1 MSLVIAIQPN
11 YHDYDDESLH
21 LSYQEF
27 QQLNEPDVH
36 DFAYRGSEHQF
47 DKDWRLYNKLLDFFD
62 GQIEAMPSIKLGYHC
77 FDLIRQIVVKNIPN
91 QQTLIDREEA
101 TIDYLLDHSSFD
113 GTYPAQEVRKLA
125 ALMDRYPLLTINKTA
140 LAKVDALNDYH
151 KFVDLVHQAAIHG
164 KSLEFF

>member
-1 MSLVIAIQPN
+1 MSLVIAIQPS
-11 YHDYDDESLH
+11 YHDYDDASLH
-21 LSYQEF
+21 LTYQEF

-47 DKDWRLYNKLLDFFD
+47 DNDCRLYNKLLDFFD
-62 GQIEAMPSIKLGYHC
+62 EQIEAMPSIKLGYHR

-101 TIDYLLDHSSFD
+101 TIDYLLDHSDCD

-125 ALMDRYPLLTINKTA
+125 DLTDRYPLVTINKAT
-140 LAKVDALNDYH
+140 LAKVDALDDYH
-151 KFVDLVHQAAIHG
+151 KFVDLVHQAAIQG
-164 KSLEFF
+164 KGLEFF

>member
-1 MSLVIAIQPN
+1 MSLDICIQPD
-11 YHDYDDESLH
+11 YQDYDDDQLH

-36 DFAYRGSEHQF
+36 DFAYRGSEHRF
-47 DKDWRLYNKLLDFFD
+47 DKDWRLYNKLSDYFD
-62 GQIEAMPSIKLGYHC
+62 DQIEAMPSIKLGYHR
-77 FDLIRQIVVKNIPN
+77 FDLIREIVVKNIPN
-91 QQTLIDREEA
+91 QQTLIDREEV
-101 TIDYLLDHSSFD
+101 TIDYLLDHSSCD
-113 GTYPAQEVRKLA
+113 GIYPAQEVRKLA

-140 LAKVDALNDYH
+140 LAKVDALDDYH

>member
-1 MSLVIAIQPN
+1 MGLDIYIQPD
-11 YHDYDDESLH
+11 YQDYDDDQLH

-36 DFAYRGSEHQF
+36 DFAYRGSERQF
-47 DKDWRLYNKLLDFFD
+47 DKDWRLYNKLSDYFD
-62 GQIEAMPSIKLGYHC
+62 DQIEAMPSIKLGYHC

-91 QQTLIDREEA
+91 QQTLIDREEV
-101 TIDYLLDHSSFD
+101 TIDYLLDHSDCD

-125 ALMDRYPLLTINKTA
+125 DLMDRYPLVTINKAT
-140 LAKVDALNDYH
+140 LAKVDALDDYH